1 MDALLRFDVPL
12 DLSLL
17 EQVVSSLYQGSSP
30 QQIAESQKVLSQLQ
44 ERISGE
50 EASSALNW
58 FRVDMILESA
68 TLSANTKFYAL
79 QILESAIKYRWK
91 TLPAEQCTG
100 IKGFIVNLVIARSST
115 EESYRGQ
122 KIFMSKLNVILVQI
136 VKQEWPHNWPS
147 FISDIVN
154 ASKTNETLC
163 ENNMIILKL
172 LSEEVFDFSRDEMT
186 SSKAKRLKE
195 SFNADFSLIF
205 QLCEYIMAN
214 SSKSS
219 LLVCTFQTLL
229 KFLNWIPLGYIFET
243 QLVKTLVYKFLPQPA
258 FRNDVLACL
267 TEIGSLD
274 MGTIYES
281 LTGDIGA
288 AYDVHFET
296 LFTEVATAIS
306 VGVGGQPPPM
316 VLPDTDMGTAFA
328 NGSDEDQTFIQN
340 LALFFTCFFR
350 QHLAIAERTAASN
363 PALLQSAMY
372 LLVNVSAVEDQE
384 VFKICLEYWNMLS
397 SDLYHTECQFQP
409 PTQSALVLSPIP
421 PHTQTP
427 LSPNAS
433 PRRQL
438 YSPVLSKLR
447 VLLVQRMAKPEEV
460 LIVEDENGEIVRETM
475 RDSDAITL
483 YKTMRETLVYL
494 THLNYDDTEN
504 IMLERLQQQVDGQQ
518 WSWHNL
524 NTLCWAIGSI
534 SGAMSE
540 EDEKRFLV
548 TVIKDLLGL
557 CEMKRGKDNKAVVA
571 SNIMYVVGQYP
582 RFLRAH
588 WKFLKTVVNKLFEFM
603 HELHPGVQDMACDT
617 FLKISQKCRRKFVIL
632 QVGEAMPFIDELCLN
647 LRAIISDLEPG
658 QVQVFYEAVSYMVS
672 AQADAPTRDGLLM
685 KLMEWPNQMWFDILA
700 QAKATNGEALKEAS
714 AMKQLQTIIRTNE
727 RVAFA
732 LGNPYTVQLGHI
744 YVDLLNVYKA
754 FSELINTTIAS
765 SNGNAHVMHTSAVR
779 AMRAV
784 KKETLRLLDTFIEK
798 SEDNDL
804 VLTKFVPPLLDPV
817 LGDYVRSIP
826 DARDPEVL
834 SLFTCLL
841 NKLQSM
847 MTQEVP
853 RVFEAVFKC
862 TLDMITKNF
871 EDYPEHRSNLFNLLR
886 AINHHCF
893 PALLTNQGNFTL
905 IIESIKWAFKH
916 TERNVAETGL
926 NTLLELLSN
935 VQASQ
940 VGNDFYRA
948 YYLGLLQDVFYVL
961 TDTLHKPG
969 FKLHAQILATLFQAV
984 QDDVI
989 TVPLWPQDGSV
1000 TVAAGTTNQGYI
1012 QNLLLSMFSTSFP
1025 NLTQPQLT
1033 VLIGAMFNNCKDQAG
1048 FKQHLRDFLVQLKEF
1063 GDSTELYA
1071 EEQAA
1076 AADTKALEM
1085 RKRQEAVPGL
1095 LNPHVRQDDMDM

>member
-1 MDALLRFDVPL
+1 
-12 DLSLL
+12 
-17 EQVVSSLYQGSSP
+17 
-30 QQIAESQKVLSQLQ
+30 
-44 ERISGE
+44 
-50 EASSALNW
+50 
-58 FRVDMILESA
+58 
-68 TLSANTKFYAL
+68 
-79 QILESAIKYRWK
+79 
-91 TLPAEQCTG
+91 
-100 IKGFIVNLVIARSST
+100 
-115 EESYRGQ
+115 
-122 KIFMSKLNVILVQI
+122 
-136 VKQEWPHNWPS
+136 
-147 FISDIVN
+147 
-154 ASKTNETLC
+154 
-163 ENNMIILKL
+163 
-172 LSEEVFDFSRDEMT
+172 
-186 SSKAKRLKE
+186 
-195 SFNADFSLIF
+195 
-205 QLCEYIMAN
+205 
-214 SSKSS
+214 
-219 LLVCTFQTLL
+219 
-229 KFLNWIPLGYIFET
+229 LG
-243 QLVKTLVYKFLPQPA
+243 
-258 FRNDVLACL
+258 
-267 TEIGSLD
+267 
-274 MGTIYES
+274 
-281 LTGDIGA
+281 
-288 AYDVHFET
+288 
-296 LFTEVATAIS
+296 
-306 VGVGGQPPPM
+306 
-316 VLPDTDMGTAFA
+316 
-328 NGSDEDQTFIQN
+328 
-340 LALFFTCFFR
+340 
-350 QHLAIAERTAASN
+350 IAERTAATN
-363 PALLQSAMY
+363 PSLLQAAMY

-384 VFKICLEYWNMLS
+384 VFKICLEYWHILA

-421 PHTQTP
+421 PHAQTA
-427 LSPNAS
+427 LSPTAS

-447 VLLVQRMAKPEEV
+447 SLLVSRMAKPEEV

-475 RDSDAITL
+475 RDSDAITM

-504 IMLERLQQQVDGQQ
+504 IMLERLQYQVDGSQ

-617 FLKISQKCRRKFVIL
+617 FLKIAQKCRRKFVIL

-658 QVQVFYEAVSYMVS
+658 QVQVFYEAVGYMVS

-685 KLMEWPNQMWFDILA
+685 KLMEWPNQMWLDILEG
-700 QAKATNGEALKEAS
+700 AKRSNGDSLKEAT

-727 RVAFA
+727 RVAVA

-754 FSELINTTIAS
+754 FSELINSTIAAS
-765 SNGNAHVMHTSAVR
+765 GATNVHLMHTSGVR
-779 AMRAV
+779 AMRSV

-798 SEDNDL
+798 SEDNEL
-804 VLTKFVPPLLDPV
+804 VLTKFVPPLLDPI

-826 DARDPEVL
+826 EARDPEVL
-834 SLFTCLL
+834 SLFTCLI
-841 NKLQSM
+841 NKLQSL
-847 MTQEVP
+847 MTAQVP

-871 EDYPEHRSNLFNLLR
+871 EDFPEHRANLFNLLR

-893 PALLTNQGNFTL
+893 PALLTDQGNFTL

-926 NTLLELLSN
+926 NTLLELLNN

-940 VGNDFYRA
+940 VSNDFYRA
-948 YYLGLLQDVFYVL
+948 FYLGLLQDVFSVL

-969 FKLHAQILATLFQAV
+969 FKLHSQILATLFLAV
-984 QDDVI
+984 VSDVI
-989 TVPLWPQDGSV
+989 TVPLWPADQ
-1000 TVAAGTTNQGYI
+1000 TVPAGTSNTQYLRD
-1012 QNLLLSMFSTSFP
+1012 LLLQMFTTSFP
-1025 NLTQPQLT
+1025 NLTQPQLASIIT
-1033 VLIGAMFNNCKDQAG
+1033 AMFEHCRDQAA
-1048 FKQHLRDFLVQLKEF
+1048 FKQHLRDFLVQLKEM

-1071 EEQAA
+1071 EERQA
-1076 AADTKALEM
+1076 DMDSKALEM

-1095 LNPHVRQDDMDM
+1095 LNPHVRHDDDMADM

>member
-1 MDALLRFDVPL
+1 MMRSHACPSLLRVIAAVL
-12 DLSLL
+12 
-17 EQVVSSLYQGSSP
+17 GSSP
-30 QQIAESQKVLSQLQ
+30 SRPLAPPPRASLLCLPFVALTLSFD
-44 ERISGE
+44 
-50 EASSALNW
+50 AT
-58 FRVDMILESA
+58 ESA
-68 TLSANTKFYAL
+68 T
-79 QILESAIKYRWK
+79 
-91 TLPAEQCTG
+91 
-100 IKGFIVNLVIARSST
+100 
-115 EESYRGQ
+115 
-122 KIFMSKLNVILVQI
+122 NVC
-136 VKQEWPHNWPS
+136 S

-163 ENNMIILKL
+163 ENNMVILKL

-186 SSKAKRLKE
+186 SAKAKKLKE

-214 SSKSS
+214 SAKTT

-274 MGTIYES
+274 IGTIYES
-281 LTGDIGA
+281 LTGDMGA
-288 AYDVHFET
+288 AYDGHFES

-306 VGVGGQPPPM
+306 IGVGGQPPPL
-316 VLPDTDMGTAFA
+316 VLPDTDMAQAHSVGT
-328 NGSDEDQTFIQN
+328 DQDQSFIQN
-340 LALFFTCFFR
+340 LGLFYTCFFR
-350 QHLAIAERTAASN
+350 QHLAIAERTAQVN
-363 PALLQSAMY
+363 PSLLQSSMH
-372 LLVNVSAVEDQE
+372 LLVKISEVEDQE
-384 VFKICLEYWNMLS
+384 VFKICLEYWNILA

-409 PTQSALVLSPIP
+409 PTQSALVLAPIP
-421 PHTQTP
+421 PQAQTM
-427 LSPNAS
+427 LSPTSS

-438 YSPVLSKLR
+438 YAPVLSKLR
-447 VLLVQRMAKPEEV
+447 VLLVSRMAKPEEV

-504 IMLERLQQQVDGQQ
+504 IMLERLQYQVDGSQ

-617 FLKISQKCRRKFVIL
+617 FLKIAQKCRRKFVIL

-685 KLMEWPNQMWFDILA
+685 KLMEWPNQMWLDILE
-700 QAKATNGEALKEAS
+700 QAKRSNGEALKEAN

-727 RVAFA
+727 RVACA

-754 FSELINTTIAS
+754 FSEMINSTIATS
-765 SNGNAHVMHTSAVR
+765 GGTNAHLMATSQVR
-779 AMRAV
+779 SMRAV
-784 KKETLRLLDTFIEK
+784 KKETLRLLDTFIDK
-798 SEDNDL
+798 SEDNEL

-826 DARDPEVL
+826 EARDPEVL
-834 SLFTCLL
+834 SLFTCLI
-841 NKLQSM
+841 NKLQSL
-847 MTQEVP
+847 MTAQVP

-871 EDYPEHRSNLFNLLR
+871 EDFPEHRANLFNLLR

-893 PALLTNQGNFTL
+893 PALLTDEGNFTL

-940 VGNDFYRA
+940 VSNDFYRA
-948 YYLGLLQDVFYVL
+948 YYLGLLQDVFSVL

-969 FKLHAQILATLFQAV
+969 FKLHSQILATLFLAV
-984 QDDVI
+984 ESDLI
-989 TVPLWPQDGSV
+989 SAPLWPHDASV
-1000 TVAAGTTNQGYI
+1000 TYPPGTPNRKYLRD
-1012 QNLLLSMFSTSFP
+1012 LLLQMFTTSFP
-1025 NLTQPQLT
+1025 NMTSTQLT
-1033 VLIGAMFNNCKDQAG
+1033 LIVEQMFTQCRDQAA

-1071 EEQAA
+1071 EERQA
-1076 AADTKALEM
+1076 DLDSKALEM
-1085 RKRQEAVPGL
+1085 RKRQEAVPGI